1 MKILS
6 NASESSLLARL
17 KVLIIRATLARV
29 SASMSISAYPPHNSV
44 SRRLPR
50 SPFMINS
57 KTASQP
63 VPRPSH
69 RTVYRQLSRRPNVL
83 ACQPGCR
90 PVPRPPLSSLFC
102 SVSWPSPP
110 IGCQAAS
117 QPVLRALH
125 RPLSRSLSRL
135 QPQPLLACRPAS
147 QKVTRSPYRPV
158 CPQCLGFRTS

>member
-1 MKILS
+1 MLIIFTKFYSSYAEIGLLNQITTRKMANLKLKILS
-6 NASESSLLARL
+6 NASESSPLARL

-29 SASMSISAYPPHNSV
+29 SASMSISACPPHNSV

-83 ACQPGCR
+83 ACQPRCR
-90 PVPRPPLSSLFC
+90 PVPWPPLSSLFC
-102 SVSWPSPP
+102 SVSRYPTPDRVS
-110 IGCQAAS
+110 GS
-117 QPVLRALH
+117 
-125 RPLSRSLSRL
+125 
-135 QPQPLLACRPAS
+135 
-147 QKVTRSPYRPV
+147 K
-158 CPQCLGFRTS
+158 